1 VAPEASTPSFRH
13 RLEYAAVIA
22 VGALVRVLPWRV
34 AVACGRGVGLA
45 FYALDRPHRRLT
57 LANLAAGFPHRP
69 AAEHAAIARGVFK
82 HFGELLVEFLRFGS
96 LSPDDIR
103 ARVEFDGEEH
113 LEEAHALG
121 RGVILITGHF
131 GFWEI
136 NALAHGLMLRPIALV
151 ARPLD
156 NPLLHALL
164 ERVRSATGN
173 HVIYRHRGLR
183 RIMRALAANEGVAM
197 LIDQHIQAA
206 DAVVVDFFDRPAAT
220 TSAVAAIALKTGA
233 PVIPVF
239 ALPLGHGR
247 YRMVYEHPVQPPA
260 ADVADPVRE
269 LTQRCTD
276 VLEMYVRRHPH
287 LWLWMH
293 RRWRDPADLQAPG
306 MFPPAGAAERA
317 AGAAGEAAD
326 DEEPDA

>member
-1 VAPEASTPSFRH
+1 MTSEAPAPSFRH
-13 RLEYAAVIA
+13 RLEYAAIVG
-22 VGALVRVLPWRV
+22 VGAVVRLLPWRV
-34 AVACGRGVGLA
+34 AVACGRGLGLV
-45 FYALDRPHRRLT
+45 FYAVDRSHRRLT
-57 LANLAAGFPHRP
+57 IENLAAGFPHRP
-69 AAEHAAIARGVFK
+69 PAEHVAIARRVFA
-82 HFGELLVEFLRFGS
+82 HFGELLVELLRFGS
-96 LSPDDIR
+96 LSHDEIR
-103 ARVEFDGEEH
+103 ARVEFDGEER

-121 RGVILITGHF
+121 RGVVLITGHF
-131 GFWEI
+131 GFWEL

-164 ERVRSATGN
+164 ERVRSSTGN

-239 ALPLGHGR
+239 ALPIGHGR

-260 ADVADPVRE
+260 PDASDPIRE
-269 LTQRCTD
+269 FTQRCTD
-276 VLEMYVRRHPH
+276 VLEMYVRRYPH

-293 RRWRDPADLQAPG
+293 RRWRDPADLGTPG
-306 MFPPAGAAERA
+306 MFPRAGAAE
-317 AGAAGEAAD
+317 GTGEGAGERVGGR
-326 DEEPDA
+326 EPDA